1 MEHAIK
7 RNITVKLYTQTTVEI
22 GDFSKLP
29 LLQKYAFVDL
39 LYVAYGLLI
48 VALVLVSYVLGMF
61 DLLPHDPQQIN
72 IELLLATSLSEGYVL
87 GTDFM
92 GRDILSRLIMGIQA
106 YFLPGLLAIS
116 ISLSGGVVLGVLSG
130 YWGGKSETVITYLT
144 NLVDSFPRLVLI
156 LLVIAAFKPDIYYIM
171 VVMGVTG
178 VPTVASA
185 IANKIRFL
193 AQKNYIEA
201 AIALGLRTRVIIF
214 KHILWYNCRA
224 LLIIQATLGMGEA
237 ILLET
242 SLSYLGFGVQEPI
255 PSWGNMVQSGANY
268 FLQGNFWPST
278 APALA
283 ILFTI
288 LGFNL
293 LGDGLNNILEDRRG
307 R

>member
-1 MEHAIK
+1 LKNYI
-7 RNITVKLYTQTTVEI
+7 QTDGEI

-29 LLQKYAFVDL
+29 IRQKYALADL

-48 VALVLVSYVLGMF
+48 VALVIVSYILGLF
-61 DLLPHDPQQIN
+61 DLLPYDPQQIN
-72 IELLLATSLSEGYVL
+72 MDLLLSPPMTEGHFL

-92 GRDILSRLIMGIQA
+92 GRDIQSRLIMGIQA

-116 ISLSGGVVLGVLSG
+116 ISLTGGTILGVLSG
-130 YWGGKSETVITYLT
+130 YSGGKIVTLITYFT

-156 LLVIAAFKPDIYYIM
+156 LLVVAAFKPDIYYIM
-171 VVMGVTG
+171 VVMGITG
-178 VPTVASA
+178 IPTVATA
-185 IANKIRFL
+185 IANKIHFL
-193 AQKNYIEA
+193 VQKNFIEA
-201 AIALGLRTRVIIF
+201 AIALGLRTRVIIL

-224 LLIIQATLGMGEA
+224 LLIINATLGMGEA

-242 SLSYLGFGVQEPI
+242 SLSYLGFGVQEPVS
-255 PSWGNMVQSGANY
+255 SWGNMVQSGANY

-283 ILFTI
+283 ILVTI

-293 LGDGLNNILEDRRG
+293 LGDGLNNILEDRRN

>member
-1 MEHAIK
+1 MKKYI
-7 RNITVKLYTQTTVEI
+7 QTRGEV

-29 LLQKYAFVDL
+29 FRQKYELVDM
-39 LYVAYGLLI
+39 LYVAYGLFI
-48 VALVLVSYVLGMF
+48 VMLVLVSYVLGTF

-72 IELLLATSLSEGYVL
+72 MDLMMAPPASEGHL
-87 GTDFM
+87 FGTDFM
-92 GRDILSRLIMGIQA
+92 GRDIQSRLIMGIQA

-116 ISLSGGVVLGVLSG
+116 ISLIGGIILGVLSG
-130 YWGGKSETVITYLT
+130 YWGGRIETVITYLT

-171 VVMGVTG
+171 VVMGITG
-178 VPTVASA
+178 VPTVANA

-193 AQKNYIEA
+193 IQKNFIEA
-201 AIALGLRTRVIIF
+201 AIALGLRTRTIIV

-224 LLIIQATLGMGEA
+224 LLIIHATLGMGEA

-242 SLSYLGFGVQEPI
+242 SLSYLGFGVQEPV

-307 R
+307 K

>member
-1 MEHAIK
+1 MPLH
-7 RNITVKLYTQTTVEI
+7 VKKYIQTSGEI

-29 LLQKYAFVDL
+29 FRQKYALVDL
-39 LYVAYGLLI
+39 LYVTYGLVI
-48 VALVLVSYVLGMF
+48 VALVLVSYILGMF
-61 DLLPHDPQQIN
+61 DWLPHDPQQIN
-72 IELLLATSLSEGYVL
+72 MDMLMAPPASGGYVL

-92 GRDILSRLIMGIQA
+92 GRDILTRLIMGIQA
-106 YFLPGLLAIS
+106 YFLPGLLAVFIAL
-116 ISLSGGVVLGVLSG
+116 IGGTVLGILCG
-130 YWGGKSETVITYLT
+130 YQGGKTETAIIYFT

-156 LLVIAAFKPDIYYIM
+156 LLVIAAFKPNIYYIM
-171 VVMGVTG
+171 AVMGITAI
-178 VPTVASA
+178 PTVATA

-193 AQKNYIEA
+193 VQKNYIEA
-201 AIALGLRTRVIIF
+201 AIALGLKPHVIIL

-242 SLSYLGFGVQEPI
+242 SLSYLGFGVQEPVS
-255 PSWGNMVQSGANY
+255 SWGNMVQSGANY

-293 LGDGLNNILEDRRG
+293 LGDGLNNILEDRREK
-307 R
+307 

>member
-1 MEHAIK
+1 MK
-7 RNITVKLYTQTTVEI
+7 KYVQTDGEI

-29 LLQKYAFVDL
+29 IRQKYATVDL
-39 LYVAYGLLI
+39 IYVTYGLLI
-48 VALVLVSYVLGMF
+48 IALVLVSYILGVF
-61 DLLPHDPQQIN
+61 ELLPHDPQQIN
-72 IELLLATSLSEGYVL
+72 MDLLLAPPGTDDHVL

-92 GRDILSRLIMGIQA
+92 GRDIQSRLIMGIQA

-116 ISLSGGVVLGVLSG
+116 ISLSGGVLLGVLAG
-130 YWGGKSETVITYLT
+130 YGDGKMTTLITYFT
-144 NLVDSFPRLVLI
+144 NLVDSFPRLVLV
-156 LLVIAAFKPDIYYIM
+156 LLVIAAFKPDIFYIM
-171 VVMGVTG
+171 VVMGITG
-178 VPTVASA
+178 IPTVATA

-193 AQKNYIEA
+193 AQKNFIEA
-201 AIALGLRTRVIIF
+201 AIALGLCTRVIIL

-224 LLIIQATLGMGEA
+224 LLIIQATIGMGEA

-242 SLSYLGFGVQEPI
+242 SLSYLGFGVQEPVS
-255 PSWGNMVQSGANY
+255 SWGNMVQSGANY

-293 LGDGLNNILEDRRG
+293 LGDGLNNILEDRRNK
-307 R
+307 

>member
-1 MEHAIK
+1 MKYYA
-7 RNITVKLYTQTTVEI
+7 QTRGEI
-22 GDFSKLP
+22 GDYSKLP
-29 LLQKYAFVDL
+29 FRQKYALQDL
-39 LYVAYGLLI
+39 LYIAYGLLI

-61 DLLPHDPQQIN
+61 DLLPHDPLQIN
-72 IELLLATSLSEGYVL
+72 MSMLMAPPVSGGYL
-87 GTDFM
+87 PGTDFM
-92 GRDILSRLIMGIQA
+92 GRDILTRLIMGIQA
-106 YFLPGLLAIS
+106 YFLPGLLAVF
-116 ISLSGGVVLGVLSG
+116 ISLSGGVLLGVLCG
-130 YWGGKSETVITYLT
+130 YRCGRTETIITYFT

-171 VVMGVTG
+171 AVMGITAI
-178 VPTVASA
+178 PAVATA

-201 AIALGLRTRVIIF
+201 AIALGLKTHVIIL

-242 SLSYLGFGVQEPI
+242 SLSYLGFGVQEPV

-293 LGDGLNNILEDRRG
+293 LGDGLNNILEDGRG
-307 R
+307 K